1 MKDCRGAII
10 SNTADKSNRSSPET
24 ISGMVVSLLFW
35 FSVLTAATL
44 FAAVGLSPK
53 LIERSRLRD
62 SYDANQFRLVQI
74 ERQNEQLQRVV
85 DAIRNDKE
93 FAAEM
98 TRIEFDAVRQD
109 EEIIPV
115 DAGLR
120 LSPRD
125 VGIPHAPAVMPRVW
139 YRPLLVPFAE
149 NDSLRMSLLGT
160 AAALVVISFTWLQ
173 PATARR
179 LVRPV
184 GACQSVWSS
193 LRARYVRSH

>member
-1 MKDCRGAII
+1 MSHPSKAT
-10 SNTADKSNRSSPET
+10 SAPTPET
-24 ISGMVVSLLFW
+24 LSGLVVSLLFW
-35 FSVLTAATL
+35 LSVLVATAL

-53 LIERSRLRD
+53 LIERARLRD
-62 SYDANQFRLVQI
+62 ESAASQLRLVQI
-74 ERQNEQLQRVV
+74 EQQNEQLQRVV
-85 DAIRNDKE
+85 DAIRQDKD

-98 TRIEFDAVRQD
+98 TRIEFDAVRRG

-115 DAGLR
+115 DSGLR

-125 VGIPHAPAVMPRVW
+125 LAVPRSASVMPRVW

-149 NDSLRMSLLGT
+149 NDSLRRSLLGT

-173 PATARR
+173 PATARQ

-184 GACQSVWSS
+184 GACQSMWMA
-193 LRARYVRSH
+193 LRSRYVRSK

>member
-1 MKDCRGAII
+1 M
-10 SNTADKSNRSSPET
+10 TKSTPET
-24 ISGMVVSLLFW
+24 ISGLVVSLLFW
-35 FSVLTAATL
+35 LSLLTAAAL

-62 SYDANQFRLVQI
+62 QYDANQFRLVQI

-85 DAIRNDKE
+85 DAIRTDSE

-98 TRIEFDAVRQD
+98 TRIEFDAVRHD

-125 VGIPHAPAVMPRVW
+125 VGIPHSPAVVAQVW

-160 AAALVVISFTWLQ
+160 AAALVVIAFTWFQ
-173 PATARR
+173 PATARQ

-184 GACQSVWSS
+184 GACQLLWSS
-193 LRARYVRSH
+193 LRARYVRPH